1 MSLLVNSVAFAN
13 TYTPVVEDDNTI
25 IQNVSVSG
33 TEFTSVPSTWRNM
46 GTVGA
51 QSKSL
56 PAKRIT
62 MNGSTGYKLDR
73 PYWFVNFENFSDGS
87 SNDGKRAVLPYVSK
101 QMFSSDGKRFVFA
114 RNDDGD
120 SLGTL
125 YEYNIETQSVRL
137 LQEKISCSS
146 SAEVYVAANDKVYCI
161 VEGNSVYCIDWAGEA
176 PYNKYYLGKTPKS
189 VSGIHV
195 TNDGR
200 YINGYVKFGGS
211 NHVTRYDLQNLDRSG
226 YAKQDFQ
233 QAAPFY
239 AKNPDSS
246 GIGHVQINPVDP
258 DLSFFCNEG
267 TTNYIPDRLWIYNHR
282 TKEIYNTFKQ
292 SMRSDG
298 LTAECS
304 GHEVW
309 SENGEYLYF
318 VKYTNNQQLGQNG
331 IVRIPFK
338 PTGEYSFN
346 GYPILEDSGER
357 EYINGDYSYWHMFP
371 SADNRWCVGD
381 INQPNVGLGAKYGG
395 VRVALMSTL
404 TYESYPL
411 VTWAPSYSGQHPHQP
426 HARISNGGET
436 VAWQM
441 SLLDS
446 NGRASELV
454 GVGFMDVTDLT
465 KGDSSGS
472 ITREPFGDNHML
484 KWSGVADAPS
494 DVAKSGNY
502 QKVSSGKNIYIDID
516 DDFVKDECVLAKA
529 TISYMD
535 NGRNPLKLVYS
546 GGVLDDTYRHQF
558 ADKVIQIPRNG
569 TGSLKTVTVDLGYA
583 NFNNINGFASD
594 LYLTTNGS
602 ATYIQSVDVELYD
615 SPNYGID
622 FTLKNNYYIIAQRN
636 SDLKNGI
643 ANYHDYDEG
652 NVMFNVY
659 DYSDQELIDKGIS
672 QEVIN
677 YAVSNGYDYVGKNTD
692 SGWVYKEATDSDGV
706 TKTAWYSTKYVRHNN
721 NITGGYI
728 YFAVDNPHINNRT
741 NSIDVTFTY
750 LDNAK
755 GKIYLDYTSTN
766 PETGLSRTTINKQGT
781 GKWVTT
787 TITLDD
793 STACMYNAET
803 KLAGGKA
810 DFKLIGEKDFY
821 LADFRIKSNDNND
834 ITDEDLYI
842 QDVSWYNGTSKVNAS
857 YALESSTVTP
867 KVKVVNNTN
876 TPQKVLLFADV
887 TTNRGVREKVV
898 MSDMTTVPAN
908 GYAFVTC
915 NETITPGSYTT
926 VRYSVI
932 SSNLKPLDLPAND
945 LINTKADYQGGDVT
959 LTWDTY
965 GEGYTYNVYRDG
977 ELYET
982 EWMDTSYYF
991 KFESSLRHNYQV
1003 AVCDSKNNI
1012 VYYGNS
1018 VTIDLTK

>member
-13 TYTPVVEDDNTI
+13 TYIPPVEDDTI
-25 IQNVSVSG
+25 IQNISISS
-33 TEFTSVPSTWRNM
+33 TEFTSVPSTWQRM
-46 GTVGA
+46 GDVGTE
-51 QSKSL
+51 SKSL
-56 PAKRIT
+56 PARRIT
-62 MNGSTGYKLDR
+62 MNGQTGYKLAR
-73 PYWFVNFENFSDGS
+73 SYWFVNFENFSDNS
-87 SNDGKRAVLPYVSK
+87 SNDGKRAILPYVSK

-120 SLGTL
+120 SYGTL
-125 YEYNIETQSVRL
+125 YEYDITSQCVRL
-137 LQEKISCSS
+137 LQEKIYCSS

-161 VEGNSVYCIDWAGEA
+161 TEGNSIYCIDWAGTA
-176 PYNKYYLGKTPKS
+176 PYTKYYLGKTPKT
-189 VSGIHV
+189 VSGLHI

-200 YINGYVKFGGS
+200 YVNGYVKFGNS
-211 NHVTRYDLQNLDRSG
+211 NHATRYDMQNLDRSG
-226 YAKQDFQ
+226 YAKMDFQ
-233 QAAPFY
+233 QASHFY
-239 AKNPDSS
+239 ASNPYSS

-318 VKYTNNQQLGQNG
+318 VKYTNDQQKGQNG

-338 PTGEYSFN
+338 PTGKYNSN

-371 SADNRWCVGD
+371 SGDNRWCVGD

-404 TYESYPL
+404 TNKSYPL

-441 SLLDS
+441 SLLDNS
-446 NGRASELV
+446 GRASANV
-454 GVGFMDVTDLT
+454 GVGYMDVTDIT
-465 KGDSSGS
+465 KGDSSGQ
-472 ITREPFGDNHML
+472 ITREAFGDNQLL
-484 KWSGVADAPS
+484 KWSGVSDAPS
-494 DVAKSGNY
+494 DVTQSGNY
-502 QKVSSGKNIYIDID
+502 RKVSSGKKLYIDID
-516 DDFVKDECVLAKA
+516 DNFVKQDCVLAKA

-546 GGVLDDTYRHQF
+546 GGVLDDTYRHYF

-594 LYLTTNGS
+594 LYFTTTGS
-602 ATYIQSVDVELYD
+602 ATYIQSVDIELYD
-615 SPNYGID
+615 TPECGID

-643 ANYHDYDEG
+643 ANYHDYEDG
-652 NVMFNVY
+652 HLMFNLY
-659 DYSDQELIDKGIS
+659 DYSDQELLDKGIS
-672 QEVIN
+672 QETIN
-677 YAVSNGYDYVGKNTD
+677 YAVSNDYEYVGKNGD

-706 TKTAWYSTKYVRHNN
+706 TKTAWYSTKYVRNN
-721 NITGGYI
+721 NEITGGNI
-728 YFAVDNPHINNRT
+728 YFAIDTPLINHKT

-750 LDNAK
+750 LDNST
-755 GKIYLDYTSTN
+755 GDISMHYTSTTGD
-766 PETGLSRTTINKQGT
+766 TGLSKVKIKRQGT
-781 GKWVTT
+781 GKWVTAT
-787 TITLDD
+787 VTLND
-793 STACMYNAET
+793 SAASNTNTQT
-803 KLAGGKA
+803 KLADKRA
-810 DFKLIGEKDFY
+810 DFKLSGGRDFY
-821 LADFRIKSNDNND
+821 LADFGITSNDDNNKES
-834 ITDEDLYI
+834 EDLYI
-842 QDVSWYNGTSKVNAS
+842 QDISWYNGNSNVNAS
-857 YALESSTVTP
+857 YVLDSSTVTP
-867 KVKVVNNTN
+867 KVKVVNNTD
-876 TPQKVLLFADV
+876 TVKRAIVFAELSTKRGEKQKIIISDMTEIPANGSKVISCNDSIYTSTYCV
-887 TTNRGVREKVV
+887 VRYGV
-898 MSDMTTVPAN
+898 MSD
-908 GYAFVTC
+908 
-915 NETITPGSYTT
+915 
-926 VRYSVI
+926 
-932 SSNLKPLDLPAND
+932 NLKPLDYTATD
-945 LINTKADYQGGDVT
+945 LINTKADYKDGDVT
-959 LTWDTY
+959 LSWESF

-982 EWMDTSYYF
+982 QWEDTSYYF
-991 KFESSLRHNYQV
+991 EFESSIRHTYQIRV
-1003 AVCDSKNNI
+1003 TDSKNKEI
-1012 VYYGNS
+1012 YYGNY